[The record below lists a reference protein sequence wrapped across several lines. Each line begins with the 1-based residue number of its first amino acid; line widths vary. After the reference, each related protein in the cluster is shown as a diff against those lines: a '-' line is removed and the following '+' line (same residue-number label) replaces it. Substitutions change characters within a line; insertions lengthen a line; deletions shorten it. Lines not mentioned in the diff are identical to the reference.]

1 MNRLSLAAFGTV
13 LLYGSLFFML
23 EVPACG
29 DDAGQRAYDRG
40 DYTVAFREF
49 LRDGSAEAQLMLGI
63 MYFKGQGVKQ
73 DKKRAVEL
81 LLKAAERGNV
91 IAQLNLG
98 IMYEDGEGVNP
109 DAKEAARWYRR
120 AAAQGDVDAKQGL
133 RSLFE
138 KNETHTAKWVVVPLR
153 RGTLRRNIILPPC
166 MKKAKELFKTMRK
179 Q

>member
-1 MNRLSLAAFGTV
+1 MNRLSLAALGAV

-23 EVPACG
+23 EVPAWG

-40 DYTVAFREF
+40 DYAAALREF
-49 LRDGSAEAQLMLGI
+49 GRDGSAESQMMLGI

-73 DKKRAVEL
+73 NKKVAVEL

-98 IMYEDGEGVNP
+98 VMYEEGEGVNP

-120 AAAQGDVDAKQGL
+120 AAAQGDVDAQQGL
-133 RSLFE
+133 RSLLE
-138 KNETHTAKWVVVPLR
+138 KNETHMAKWVR
-153 RGTLRRNIILPPC
+153 SAAEKGGRQGAI
-166 MKKAKELFKTMRK
+166 
-179 Q
+179 